1 MLQNNK
7 SKTLFIFPIILEMQ
21 WYASIDLDRDFRP
34 HRISLMPISVFAG
47 EKKFLKERV
56 GRDSKWVKHEGE
68 KVYYND
74 NNIFFAINFSS
85 MPLLNR

>member
-1 MLQNNK
+1 
-7 SKTLFIFPIILEMQ
+7 
-21 WYASIDLDRDFRP
+21 
-34 HRISLMPISVFAG
+34 MPMSVFAG

-56 GRDSKWVKHEGE
+56 CRDSKWVKHEGE